1 MRALATADSL
11 APARRL
17 VKRAL
22 LRARLALPGPR
33 RLVVGTSGRAPRG
46 WIATDISS
54 LNLLDEADWRR
65 RFREGSLDA
74 ILAEHVWEHLT
85 LDDGRAAAIRCR
97 RYLRPGGRLRLAVP
111 DGLHPSPAYIE
122 SVRPGGSG
130 SGAEDHKLLY
140 TCRTL
145 TAMLAEAGF
154 AALPL
159 EYFDEAG
166 AFHAEP
172 WRWEDGPVRR
182 SARFDPRN
190 AGGRLVYTSLIVD
203 AVRAP

>member
-1 MRALATADSL
+1 MRALATAEAL

-33 RLVVGTSGRAPRG
+33 RLVVGTSGSAPAG

-85 LDDGRAAAIRCR
+85 IDEGRAAAARCR
-97 RYLRPGGRLRLAVP
+97 RYLRPGGTLRLAVP
-111 DGLHPSPAYIE
+111 DGLHPDPAYIE
-122 SVRPGGSG
+122 AVRPGGSG
-130 SGAEDHKLLY
+130 SGAAGHRLLY
-140 TCRTL
+140 TYRTL
-145 TAMLAEAGF
+145 TALIADAG
-154 AALPL
+154 LEPRPL

-166 AFHAEP
+166 AFHAAP

-190 AGGRLVYTSLIVD
+190 AGGRLAYTSLIVD
-203 AVRAP
+203 AVRPA

>member
-1 MRALATADSL
+1 MRALATADAL
-11 APARRL
+11 APARRF
-17 VKRAL
+17 VKRAA

-33 RLVVGTSGRAPRG
+33 RLVVGTSGHAPRG

-85 LDDGRAAAIRCR
+85 VAQGRDAAARCA

-111 DGLHPSPAYIE
+111 DGLHPDPAYLAA
-122 SVRPGGSG
+122 VRPGGTG
-130 SGAEDHKLLY
+130 VGAADHKVLY

-145 TAMLAEAGF
+145 TALLAGAG
-154 AALPL
+154 LVVTPL

-203 AVRAP
+203 ATRAT

>member
-1 MRALATADSL
+1 MRVLTTAGAL

-17 VKRAL
+17 VKRIV

-33 RLVVGTSGRAPRG
+33 RLVVGTSGQAARG
-46 WIATDISS
+46 WITTDISS

-85 LDDGRAAAIRCR
+85 FDQGRDAAARCA

-111 DGLHPSPAYIE
+111 DGLHPDPAYIE
-122 SVRPGGSG
+122 AVRPGGTG
-130 SGAEDHKLLY
+130 DGAEDHKVLY
-140 TCRTL
+140 TYRTL
-145 TAMLAEAGF
+145 TTLLQEVG
-154 AALPL
+154 LDVQLL

-166 AFHAEP
+166 TFYAEP

-190 AGGRLVYTSLIVD
+190 TGGRLAYTSLIVD
-203 AVRAP
+203 AARAL